1 MQERR
6 KIIIRIKYYRLKKE
20 HSENKNKFLEIKNK
34 IWKNSIKI
42 FEGKIEKVSQ
52 KGEK

>member
-6 KIIIRIKYYRLKKE
+6 KIIIRIKYYRLKK